1 MKQPPRPDFSMG
13 GSGRALSASQD
24 RSLSHAEQLIARGR
38 DLGTRASQ
46 IGAPLMQAGPT
57 SGGSLAPPGVSLR
70 DSFSSSSGQVPVPQF
85 ASPAPSSSW
94 AGWNST
100 SLYSSRA
107 SVRGDDENKS
117 MRGDD
122 DTRSVSG
129 SVTGSV
135 RTNDDVPL
143 FGVRHHSDSLV
154 AVARRPQRSPLK
166 CFCRL
171 PLAA

>member
-1 MKQPPRPDFSMG
+1 MS

-46 IGAPLMQAGPT
+46 IGAPLLQAGPS
-57 SGGSLAPPGVSLR
+57 SGGSFAPPGVALR
-70 DSFSSSSGQVPVPQF
+70 DSFSSGSGQVPVPQF

-100 SLYSSRA
+100 ASLYSSRT
-107 SVRGDDENKS
+107 SVRGDDDTKS
-117 MRGDD
+117 IRGDD
-122 DTRSVSG
+122 DARSVQG
-129 SVTGSV
+129 SVSGSV

-143 FGVRHHSDSLV
+143 FGVQASS
-154 AVARRPQRSPLK
+154 RSFP
-166 CFCRL
+166 
-171 PLAA
+171 

>member
-1 MKQPPRPDFSMG
+1 MG

-57 SGGSLAPPGVSLR
+57 SAGLR
-70 DSFSSSSGQVPVPQF
+70 DSFSSNSGQVPVPQF
-85 ASPAPSSSW
+85 ASPGPSSSW

-100 SLYSSRA
+100 PSLYSSRA
-107 SVRGDDENKS
+107 SARGDDDAKS
-117 MRGDD
+117 ARADD
-122 DTRSVSG
+122 DTRSVQG
-129 SVTGSV
+129 SVSGSV

-143 FGVRHHSDSLV
+143 FGVLASP
-154 AVARRPQRSPLK
+154 RPPSCVPRCIASSVEK
-166 CFCRL
+166 IGKS
-171 PLAA
+171 AKSAED